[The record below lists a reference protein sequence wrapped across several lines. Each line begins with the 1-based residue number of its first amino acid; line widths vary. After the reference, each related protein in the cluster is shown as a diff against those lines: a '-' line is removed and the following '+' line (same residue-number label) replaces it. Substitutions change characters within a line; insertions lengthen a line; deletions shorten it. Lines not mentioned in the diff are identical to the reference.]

1 MEQISKASQ
10 YRSFYEVARKITD
23 AEARLAFYDA
33 VDAYRFDGIEPEN
46 LPFIADIA
54 FTAIKSFIDADVG
67 RKSGGAPSGNRNAAK
82 SAPKAAQK
90 ASRRTAEEDAP
101 ACAQEEA
108 VYGPENDAE
117 NEPEN
122 NTSYYIEGTAETDAG
137 NNLGGDVAGQGGNFC
152 ETTAKQ
158 PQKQPKNNPQKQPK
172 TNNVDVDEDVNE
184 DVDVPPPAATPP
196 QAGAPPPVTVPAIG
210 NFLWDHGL
218 AMDNNGMKKLATSLI
233 TRSLGMDF
241 LEYAFDYVSQKPF
254 MAQGGRSRR
263 FEDMP
268 EGERNNL
275 FFKAATTWTDI
286 ESGWQEALKKR
297 PTDCGASAS
306 GLSASG
312 LIDAPLV
319 PTCPVCGELLQVAG
333 GVSACRKCGGYV
345 VKDGGRWRIEPFPDA
360 SLSAGFREN
369 LAKGA

>member
-82 SAPKAAQK
+82 SAPKSSPKPQRK
-90 ASRRTAEEDAP
+90 TVEDAP

-108 VYGPENDAE
+108 AYGPENDVAS
-117 NEPEN
+117 EPEN
-122 NTSYYIEGTAETDAG
+122 NTTNYMEEPAETDVENG
-137 NNLGGDVAGQGGNFC
+137 LGGDVAGQDSGSY

-286 ESGWQEALKKR
+286 ESGWQEALKKGH
-297 PTDCGASAS
+297 TDCGASAS

-312 LIDAPLV
+312 LSELSRV
-319 PTCPVCGELLQVAG
+319 PTCPICGERLQVAG

-345 VKDGGRWRIEPFPDA
+345 VKDGGHWRIEPFPDA